1 MRRLSESKPMNFK
14 IFCRAL
20 VKNQEYQEALN
31 LHGAFD
37 EEPPLI
43 DMNCNLIQS
52 NEKIAATQVS
62 PRNQISSR
70 VVEEEAINTSL
81 TQKKN
86 DNNDDL
92 LRFIEEKKQD
102 FATLNHGK
110 D

>member
-1 MRRLSESKPMNFK
+1 
-14 IFCRAL
+14 
-20 VKNQEYQEALN
+20 

-52 NEKIAATQVS
+52 NEKIVATQVS

-81 TQKKN
+81 T
-86 DNNDDL
+86 
-92 LRFIEEKKQD
+92 
-102 FATLNHGK
+102 
-110 D
+110 